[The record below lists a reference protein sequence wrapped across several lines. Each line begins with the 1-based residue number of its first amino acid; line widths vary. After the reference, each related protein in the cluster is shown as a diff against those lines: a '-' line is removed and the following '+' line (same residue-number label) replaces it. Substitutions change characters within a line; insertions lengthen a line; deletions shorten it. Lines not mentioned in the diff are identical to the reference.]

1 MARPPISNFFVDE
14 CRREHNV
21 FVLLGVHRLRVHGF
35 CRLHGGG
42 RSSQP
47 FAHASRIAI
56 AASTNRSIVDAMK
69 LGDAAKFAAANS
81 AIDSLRARC
90 EVASLERPA
99 SLLRCFNADD
109 GELDLVELSRHVM
122 KQADAVENKLND
134 ILLGNPQDNEE
145 VGDDNE
151 ETPPKK
157 RRKRKPTLARRSED
171 GELEAVTLQD
181 CTLAK
186 TKQRNRSSD
195 PLGWWWKVN
204 VVLFN
209 LYLGL

>member
-1 MARPPISNFFVDE
+1 
-14 CRREHNV
+14 
-21 FVLLGVHRLRVHGF
+21 
-35 CRLHGGG
+35 
-42 RSSQP
+42 
-47 FAHASRIAI
+47 
-56 AASTNRSIVDAMK
+56 MK